1 MNSSELGCFDPFSL
15 TSGAAGSSSPNQ
27 IAGEG
32 ILMSLKPLIVLAA
45 LASLAAAPAAAQ
57 HKSNEAR
64 DTMRALGVEA
74 PTGKKLE
81 KLIAKAEKHP
91 LGARAN
97 PVRENMPEGEIAYLR
112 RLRCADG
119 TPPAFKRTGNVG
131 EGVYGSIIDLYL
143 VTCTGKAPVE
153 VHMDMYHDGPET
165 RTVPGFTLAPAAP
178 APGA

>member
-1 MNSSELGCFDPFSL
+1 
-15 TSGAAGSSSPNQ
+15 
-27 IAGEG
+27 
-32 ILMSLKPLIVLAA
+32 MSLKPLIVLAV

-57 HKSNEAR
+57 RMPNQAR
-64 DTMRALGVEA
+64 DTMRTFGFRA

-119 TPPAFKRTGNVG
+119 TPPAFNRAGSVG
-131 EGVYGSIIDLYL
+131 AGVYGSIMDLYL

-165 RTVPGFTLAPAAP
+165 RTVPGFSLAPAAP
-178 APGA
+178 APAV